1 MSSAVR
7 DVTLQLFCRYRTLL
21 ESSTEISGPSSKQ
34 QLLDLIDTAIEKSQ
48 SFPIDKLN
56 RWLGFVQAALI
67 FNGLTSV
74 LEERDFSRPLFHA
87 AYLSDGIEIPE
98 TINISK

>member
-1 MSSAVR
+1 
-7 DVTLQLFCRYRTLL
+7 
-21 ESSTEISGPSSKQ
+21 
-34 QLLDLIDTAIEKSQ
+34 LLDLIDTAIEKSQ